1 MCSDFLRCSR
11 KCGKTLQL
19 LEIPRFQFD
28 FHHDYTADWFNFRF
42 NFHRG
47 TPPVRLRQGPG
58 AGSPAPPP
66 TGASRTEGMRE
77 LSGWWSCCRTRD
89 LSGTFFRKMHFRK
102 MHFSKILQIF
112 GGLVLG
118 CIKTKFCKKICV
130 RQHFSSSTRFASF
143 CTAAISK
150 FSQKIGLK
158 KQQFSWNFSKKLQM
172 SQNLQNFV
180 KFQKFQLD
188 NLVDFEKCCKTHI
201 YLQKSVPIQPKTSN
215 ILPKFCQKFATTRR
229 LPRSPR
235 PRPWRSCPLSRRTA
249 GGGRSPPG
257 ARRLG

>member
-1 MCSDFLRCSR
+1 
-11 KCGKTLQL
+11 
-19 LEIPRFQFD
+19 
-28 FHHDYTADWFNFRF
+28 
-42 NFHRG
+42 
-47 TPPVRLRQGPG
+47 
-58 AGSPAPPP
+58 
-66 TGASRTEGMRE
+66 
-77 LSGWWSCCRTRD
+77 
-89 LSGTFFRKMHFRK
+89 MHFSK

-180 KFQKFQLD
+180 KFQKFQLE

-215 ILPKFCQKFATTRR
+215 ILPKICQKLATTLRVRPARARGPRR
-229 LPRSPR
+229 WSARTCPSTRGSPPRWS
-235 PRPWRSCPLSRRTA
+235 
-249 GGGRSPPG
+249 GGRAA
-257 ARRLG
+257 ARTCWENWEN